1 MINLSDPSVIVALI
15 ALAGTL
21 LTALISYSLGRRK
34 SIAEPAKL
42 LANGY
47 SSLVDDQ
54 RSEINDLRALVDEL
68 EAKIEL
74 VTKNLTGRINELET
88 EVSRLR
94 EENTRLGLAAEQMR
108 VQLIG

>member
-1 MINLSDPSVIVALI
+1 MNFSDPIVITALI

-21 LTALISYSLGRRK
+21 VTALLSYTLGRRK

-47 SSLVDDQ
+47 SNLVSDQ
-54 RSEINDLRALVDEL
+54 RSEINDLRTLVDEL
-68 EAKIEL
+68 EVKIEL

-88 EVSRLR
+88 EVHRLR
-94 EENTRLGLAAEQMR
+94 EENASLGLAAEQMR
-108 VQLIG
+108 VQLLS

>member
-1 MINLSDPSVIVALI
+1 MNFSDPVVITALI
-15 ALAGTL
+15 ALTGTM
-21 LTALISYSLGRRK
+21 LTALLSYSLGRRK

-54 RSEINDLRALVDEL
+54 RSEIKDLRTLVNEL

-74 VTKNLTGRINELET
+74 VTKNLTGRINELEA

-94 EENTRLGLAAEQMR
+94 EENTRLGLQQNKCASN
-108 VQLIG
+108 